1 MREIYDV
8 DNNVTV
14 FEEIKKPIVL
24 VIDDDE
30 EDSEYEEESY
40 DEMREIVQYYQK
52 KIRQTCSR
60 QCSCGGKTS
69 TISYIR
75 KAHEMSN
82 KHQNTLE
89 KVEYDDNDK
98 CHIM

>member
-14 FEEIKKPIVL
+14 FEEITKPVVL

-30 EDSEYEEESY
+30 EEDESY
-40 DEMREIVQYYQK
+40 DEMREIVQYYQQ

-60 QCSCGGKTS
+60 PCACGGKTS

-82 KHQNTLE
+82 KHNNTLLPM
-89 KVEYDDNDK
+89 VNDDNDR
-98 CHIM
+98 CNIM

>member
-30 EDSEYEEESY
+30 EKEESY
-40 DEMREIVQYYQK
+40 DEMREIVQFYQK
-52 KIRQTCSR
+52 KIRQICSR
-60 QCSCGGKTS
+60 PCACGGKTS

-89 KVEYDDNDK
+89 KLEYDDNDK
-98 CHIM
+98 CNIM

>member
-14 FEEIKKPIVL
+14 FEEITKPVVL

-30 EDSEYEEESY
+30 EDESY
-40 DEMREIVQYYQK
+40 DECVRMCKYYQQ

-60 QCSCGGKTS
+60 PCACGGKTS

-82 KHQNTLE
+82 KHNNTLLPM
-89 KVEYDDNDK
+89 VNDDNDR
-98 CHIM
+98 CNIM

>member
-14 FEEIKKPIVL
+14 FEEITKPVVL

-30 EDSEYEEESY
+30 EDESY
-40 DEMREIVQYYQK
+40 DECVRMCKYYQQ

-60 QCSCGGKTS
+60 PCVCGGKTS

-82 KHQNTLE
+82 KHNNTLLPM
-89 KVEYDDNDK
+89 VNDDNDR
-98 CHIM
+98 CNIM

>member
-30 EDSEYEEESY
+30 EEESY
-40 DEMREIVQYYQK
+40 DEMREIV
-52 KIRQTCSR
+52 
-60 QCSCGGKTS
+60 
-69 TISYIR
+69 
-75 KAHEMSN
+75 
-82 KHQNTLE
+82 
-89 KVEYDDNDK
+89 
-98 CHIM
+98 